1 MEKVQTPSGYRLG
14 DDAYSQST
22 TDGNEKKG
30 LTRSWSFTGLA
41 IMMRITLMYYADFY
55 SLSNHPEKDWETLL
69 LARESIAPGN
79 VSAYCPYSVLAP
91 SVINSSLSPACRC
104 I

>member
-1 MEKVQTPSGYRLG
+1 MEKVQTPSGYRLE
-14 DDAYSQST
+14 DDAYSQSAA
-22 TDGNEKKG
+22 DGNEKKG

-69 LARESIAPGN
+69 LARESIAPGS

-91 SVINSSLSPACRC
+91 SVINSSLSPTCRC